1 MAICNPTHSQNI
13 WEHKEP
19 VTHGFTSRP
28 TALPCFGRRPWATTR
43 PSPTLQRRVC
53 PSTSVAEEKHKPLRK
68 APPPAFSLAV
78 KNSTLHPA
86 GKPST
91 SVILHSSFYS
101 ASLSQLVTKSHCC
114 TCCVY
119 VRPPRHLSPS
129 VSSGQIHCLYRFTLH
144 TITAM
149 TPLPRHSLT
158 HKAVIVPPLADVTTS
173 VGDSMSFRTWPNLSS
188 SRLPYRCAIL
198 APPDSSFQTTKCSF
212 HLHTCLF
219 LPGCPASFCYSFEVC
234 LFL

>member
-1 MAICNPTHSQNI
+1 MAIYNPTHSQNI

-19 VTHGFTSRP
+19 VTHDFTSRP

-114 TCCVY
+114 TCCLCAATPPPQSLGLIWPDSLPLPVY
-119 VRPPRHLSPS
+119 SPHYHCHDPSPTSFPHSQSCDSPPTSRCHNFSRGFDVLPDLAQPQLQPSALQVRHSSPTRLKFPDYEVQLSPPHLL
-129 VSSGQIHCLYRFTLH
+129 V
-144 TITAM
+144 
-149 TPLPRHSLT
+149 
-158 HKAVIVPPLADVTTS
+158 LA
-173 VGDSMSFRTWPNLSS
+173 
-188 SRLPYRCAIL
+188 RLPSEL
-198 APPDSSFQTTKCSF
+198 
-212 HLHTCLF
+212 LLF
-219 LPGCPASFCYSFEVC
+219 I
-234 LFL
+234 